1 MEEELRQVKSLSSW
15 QPCSEHGFPPSA
27 NKQTKPEGLKGS
39 GNLNEATSLDV
50 WLHTSQASRM
60 CLKVGLGAQIVGVTW
75 RESDSVGQSRIPDD
89 RGSFLPGWQN
99 QVIFQFQSFS
109 FIHKMCQE
117 PLSRKSKLKVNST
130 GTILGDKTADSGASW
145 DNIYSPLS
153 LMAPA
158 ASPDY

>member
-1 MEEELRQVKSLSSW
+1 M
-15 QPCSEHGFPPSA
+15 
-27 NKQTKPEGLKGS
+27 
-39 GNLNEATSLDV
+39 
-50 WLHTSQASRM
+50 
-60 CLKVGLGAQIVGVTW
+60 
-75 RESDSVGQSRIPDD
+75 GQSRIPDD